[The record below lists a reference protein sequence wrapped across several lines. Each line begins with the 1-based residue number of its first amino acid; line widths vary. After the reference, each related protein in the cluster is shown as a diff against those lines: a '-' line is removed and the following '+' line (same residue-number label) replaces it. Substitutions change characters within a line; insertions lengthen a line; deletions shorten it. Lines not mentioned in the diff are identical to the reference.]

1 MLREV
6 LSMSHDFS
14 GYTAQELQSLIDAA
28 TKTLKEKQES
38 ERREYLRQM
47 NELASKAGVKFQI
60 VEDLSKGAAAPS
72 TRRGAKVPAKYQ
84 NPHNPAEK
92 WSGRGVKPRW
102 LQALVAQ
109 GRDIKEFE
117 IKA

>member
-1 MLREV
+1 
-6 LSMSHDFS
+6 MSHDFS

-28 TKTLKEKQES
+28 TKALKDKYES

-60 VEDLSKGAAAPS
+60 IDEVSKGAAAPS
-72 TRRGAKVPAKYQ
+72 TRKGAKVPAKYQ
-84 NPHNPAEK
+84 NPHNAAEK

-117 IKA
+117 IKS